1 VSVDLETLLRELAPG
16 ERNPYGF
23 VRRRWDWTAAA
34 AVPDLAP
41 DEDLGLLARAL
52 ANDPSAGTTLF
63 TASTNAVDRAGD
75 VVDQSWLTSD
85 YKANPV
91 VLDNHNSFRVVGKSI
106 DTRVPKDTGNLELL
120 VQWDL
125 TNPDPLV
132 QSVGHQHLNG
142 FRSAG
147 SVGFRAGKTTARN
160 KLDHGHY
167 AYTEP
172 TKIETPWGSYET
184 VGSFY
189 QRNAL
194 FEFSSASVPMNPQA
208 LERPKREGTKAALD
222 LADRLDELEPGDR
235 VGRASVVARAA
246 HPKALADELVELLRK
261 DERVR
266 RILLAH
272 YEAGP
277 ARSERAPTQKPAAK
291 PAPLQL
297 VGDGL
302 DHLFPPTE

>member
-1 VSVDLETLLRELAPG
+1 MDFDPELG
-16 ERNPYGF
+16 ERNPYGV
-23 VRRRWDWTAAA
+23 VRRWLDWTAAA
-34 AVPDLAP
+34 AIPDLAQ

-52 ANDPSAGTTLF
+52 ANDSGAGTTLF

-75 VVDQSWLTSD
+75 VVDQSWLTSE

-91 VLDNHNSFRVVGKSI
+91 VIDNHYAMRVVGRSL

-125 TNPDPLV
+125 GNPDPLV

-160 KLDHGHY
+160 KLAQDHY

-172 TKIETPWGSYET
+172 TKVETPWGSYET

-189 QRNAL
+189 QRNTL
-194 FEFSSASVPMNPQA
+194 FEFSSATVPMNPQA
-208 LERPKREGTKAALD
+208 LHKPGAAGSKAMLD
-222 LADRLDELEPGDR
+222 LAARVAELEPADR
-235 VGRASVVARAA
+235 VGRASVVARAT
-246 HPKALADELVELLRK
+246 HPKALADELLSILRNDK
-261 DERVR
+261 RV
-266 RILLAH
+266 IHALLAH

-277 ARSERAPTQKPAAK
+277 ARSERAPTQKPAPK
-291 PAPLQL
+291 SVPPAELRL